1 MMSPK
6 TLSLDEAEDLW
17 QKAVELFR
25 SSKKGDNKKAI
36 KLAQQLIEQG
46 PNTPETLSRMKC
58 FIADIYSQ
66 KLDKY
71 DESIEYYREALSDDP
86 NNSLAGSNLGFV
98 YLMRKKDYEAAVEV
112 LQETMNRGI
121 SSAFVR
127 ETTRDLLAEA
137 RQKLGG

>member
-1 MMSPK
+1 MSPNA
-6 TLSLDEAEDLW
+6 LSMDEAEALW
-17 QKAVELFR
+17 QKAVELYR
-25 SSKKGDNKKAI
+25 SDKKGDNKKAI

>member
-1 MMSPK
+1 MSPNA
-6 TLSLDEAEDLW
+6 LSMDEAEALW
-17 QKAVELFR
+17 QKAVELYR
-25 SSKKGDNKKAI
+25 SDKKGDNKKAI

-98 YLMRKKDYEAAVEV
+98 YLMRKKDYEAAVEI

-121 SSAFVR
+121 SSVFVR

-137 RQKLGG
+137 RQKHGG

>member
-1 MMSPK
+1 MSPK